1 MTIALDEQTS
11 SVRSAFRDAAA
22 RRVDES
28 DQPRGSSQTDSSKP
42 VAGQDRTLQDT
53 VELSAG
59 AEKIVNL
66 NRGAQL
72 AESVK
77 EAPVDKEFATTLRQ
91 ATQDVFRITKLFAQ
105 TVRALFGR

>member
-11 SVRSAFRDAAA
+11 SVRTAFRDAAA

-28 DQPRGSSQTDSSKP
+28 DKPSASSKADATKAP
-42 VAGQDRTLQDT
+42 TALDRTLQDT

-77 EAPVDKEFATTLRQ
+77 DAPVVKDFAITLRQ
-91 ATQDVFRITKLFAQ
+91 ATEDVFRITKLFGQ
-105 TVRALFGR
+105 TVRALFNR